1 MTDEQKIWLDT
12 ELWNF
17 VHAAALD
24 LGITNSSGTD
34 PELYTE
40 VRRIVEQFD
49 RVGVGGSREP

>member
-40 VRRIVEQFD
+40 VRRIIEQFD
-49 RVGVGGSREP
+49 RVSVGGSRE